1 MKKII
6 TIDYKKAVDQL
17 NLFYNDWIKHLNL
30 QNENASGPDEIIP
43 LLKKLKK
50 AGAKIGNI
58 DISTA
63 PDLASLS
70 SRKTDLMKRE
80 ILSLRE
86 LKNTKIELR
95 QYGEAVELDK
105 KEHAAR
111 TELNKFICEIVFET
125 RDCFYEIPEDKIGFV
140 YSGNKFVD
148 VLFEKSF
155 TRVFKEF
162 PVFGLQG
169 ITKKM
174 ASSTLSMELLKKAA

>member
-95 QYGEAVELDK
+95 QYGE
-105 KEHAAR
+105 
-111 TELNKFICEIVFET
+111 EIGRAHV
-125 RDCFYEIPEDKIGFV
+125 
-140 YSGNKFVD
+140 
-148 VLFEKSF
+148 
-155 TRVFKEF
+155 
-162 PVFGLQG
+162 
-169 ITKKM
+169 
-174 ASSTLSMELLKKAA
+174 

>member
-6 TIDYKKAVDQL
+6 SIDYSKAVDQL
-17 NLFYNDWIKHLNL
+17 NLFYNDWIKHLDL

-95 QYGEAVELDK
+95 QYEEAVELDK
-105 KEHAAR
+105 KEHTAR
-111 TELNKFICEIVFET
+111 TDLNKFICEVVFEK
-125 RDCFYEIPEDKIGFV
+125 RDCFYEIPENKIGFV
-140 YSGNKFVD
+140 FSGNKFVD

-162 PVFGLQG
+162 PVFGLQV
-169 ITKKM
+169 IANNK
-174 ASSTLSMELLKKAA
+174 SSSVRTNELLKKAA